1 MLNTIAIMGRL
12 THTPELRTTT
22 SGKEVCSFDI
32 ACERSYSANGQRETD
47 FIPCVAWGKTA
58 QFISQYFDKGSMIAV
73 NGSLQTRQY
82 QDKNG
87 NNRTATEVLAS
98 QVSFCGGKAAEKPAV
113 RDFEQQTENH
123 VREANTA
130 HSAPQK
136 PQSVPEYSQGS
147 ADDFSVIDDSE
158 DLPF

>member
-73 NGSLQTRQY
+73 NGSLQTRKY
-82 QDKNG
+82 QDKQG
-87 NNRTATEVLAS
+87 NNRTAYEIQVRE
-98 QVSFCGGKAAEKPAV
+98 VSFCGSKAPDSTSTRGFDE
-113 RDFEQQTENH
+113 QTESFMPAKLETL
-123 VREANTA
+123 R
-130 HSAPQK
+130 APSRRLRPARTILPLSTTMKICRSERQK
-136 PQSVPEYSQGS
+136 
-147 ADDFSVIDDSE
+147 
-158 DLPF
+158 

>member
-12 THTPELRTTT
+12 THTPELRITT

-73 NGSLQTRQY
+73 NGSLQTRKY
-82 QDKNG
+82 QDKQG
-87 NNRTATEVLAS
+87 NNRTA
-98 QVSFCGGKAAEKPAV
+98 
-113 RDFEQQTENH
+113 
-123 VREANTA
+123 
-130 HSAPQK
+130 
-136 PQSVPEYSQGS
+136 
-147 ADDFSVIDDSE
+147 
-158 DLPF
+158 

>member
-12 THTPELRTTT
+12 THTPELRITT

-73 NGSLQTRQY
+73 NGSLQTRKY
-82 QDKNG
+82 QDKQG
-87 NNRTATEVLAS
+87 NNRTAYETSNINAVMDGDLDGFINAYL
-98 QVSFCGGKAAEKPAV
+98 KALSSG
-113 RDFEQQTENH
+113 TL
-123 VREANTA
+123 
-130 HSAPQK
+130 QK
-136 PQSVPEYSQGS
+136 
-147 ADDFSVIDDSE
+147 
-158 DLPF
+158 